1 VYKKIAGSFLQVCF
15 EPWFFDNHSPCSV
28 DGYHCGFI
36 RLRRMQYPPTRVRV
50 SAQAILLRLAK
61 TRNIFD
67 AIFSSQSFS
76 SDIHFWIREIE
87 RSNAKKRCCYWEYC
101 RLTFGLR
108 TSMMNLT
115 ITFSTTG
122 GRGPMQATSWER
134 TT

>member
-15 EPWFFDNHSPCSV
+15 KPWFFDNHSPCSV

-76 SDIHFWIREIE
+76 SDIHLLDSRNREKQCKEEVLLLGI
-87 RSNAKKRCCYWEYC
+87 
-101 RLTFGLR
+101 L
-108 TSMMNLT
+108 
-115 ITFSTTG
+115 
-122 GRGPMQATSWER
+122 
-134 TT
+134 